1 MTNGDIGSKIKAAR
15 KAAHMGQAEL
25 GEAIGIGKSSISEWE
40 SGKRSP
46 DIDKVK
52 DIAKVLNVTPTYLMG
67 WKEEDVPDQRPLPAG
82 LLPIEKRRIPILGP
96 IAAGTPLTA
105 EREYDNYISIA
116 GDSHHAD
123 AALRVEGDSMTP
135 RYLDGD
141 LVLIRLQDDVDNGQI
156 AAVCIDDCI
165 TLKRLYHM
173 PHGVQLVSENPKYA
187 PMMFDANNSDSIR
200 VMGLAV
206 GYVRWEA

>member
-1 MTNGDIGSKIKAAR
+1 MSANLSAREIFKRNLNHYMELRGIDQAYIVDHLNLTASTVSDWVNGKKYPRVDAMQRLADLLDVTMAALTSDPS
-15 KAAHMGQAEL
+15 HPSL
-25 GEAIGIGKSSISEWE
+25 
-40 SGKRSP
+40 P
-46 DIDKVK
+46 D
-52 DIAKVLNVTPTYLMG
+52 
-67 WKEEDVPDQRPLPAG
+67 G

-187 PMMFDANNSDSIR
+187 PMMFDASNSDSIR
-200 VMGLAV
+200 IMGLAV